1 MTTFDG
7 SPGDEGD
14 SAHQLVADGVYR
26 LLRTIPA
33 TPDDRLHILVSL
45 LAARKAWL
53 EREVS
58 MERLFNSPKLPP
70 STFNYLMVDSLLE
83 PENEVVSTYL
93 LLINALEE
101 GIAKVERKIREKN
114 IPSFASDL
122 A

>member
-1 MTTFDG
+1 
-7 SPGDEGD
+7 
-14 SAHQLVADGVYR
+14 
-26 LLRTIPA
+26 
-33 TPDDRLHILVSL
+33 
-45 LAARKAWL
+45 
-53 EREVS
+53 
-58 MERLFNSPKLPP
+58 
-70 STFNYLMVDSLLE
+70 MVDSLLE